1 MKIPQHSQGN
11 TCVGVFFKIK
21 SELTKI
27 EKNIHIFVDIHQN
40 SQTQE
45 KIFIYYKHRIS
56 VEVQQK

>member
-1 MKIPQHSQGN
+1 MFN
-11 TCVGVFFKIK
+11 LK

-45 KIFIYYKHRIS
+45 KIFINYKHRIS